1 MDPTVE
7 AREMNEIPIVIKSSG
22 YPLIGVLHPAAGNQE
37 LGVLVMVAGG
47 PQYRIG
53 GHRQLV
59 LWARRFS
66 AQGFPTFR
74 FDFRGMGDSYGDYVE
89 FEHAENDIRS
99 ALDRFFEETP
109 SLKQVV
115 LWGECNACSASLFY
129 AHKDPRIAGIVM
141 LNPWV
146 RTEQGQAKA
155 VVKHYYLNRLTQR
168 SFWAKVVGLKFDV
181 VGSIRSA
188 VQMISLARGQKTDAP
203 DKSKLGAVA
212 GVDLRPLPDRMLD
225 GLSRFKGRIMLIMSG
240 RDMVSKEFDDLLQA
254 VPKWQEHLAAFGLVR
269 HDLEYADHTFSTA
282 EWREQVAEWGI
293 EWLSS
298 FSTCPRKQDSK

>member
-1 MDPTVE
+1 
-7 AREMNEIPIVIKSSG
+7 MNEKPLVIESAGKSLVGMLHSASG
-22 YPLIGVLHPAAGNQE
+22 RQE
-37 LGVLVMVAGG
+37 TGVLVMVAGG

-59 LWARRFS
+59 LWARKMS
-66 AQGFPTFR
+66 SQGFPVFR
-74 FDFRGMGDSYGDYVE
+74 FDFSGMGDSYGDYLGFENVE
-89 FEHAENDIRS
+89 TDIRS

-129 AHKDPRIAGIVM
+129 AHKDSRVKGIVM

-146 RTEQGQAKA
+146 RTEQGKAKA

-168 SFWAKVVGLKFDV
+168 SFWAKVLGLKFDV

-188 VQMISLARGQKTDAP
+188 IQIISQARGQTASASGNTKRDAAASA
-203 DKSKLGAVA
+203 DR
-212 GVDLRPLPDRMLD
+212 RPLPDRMLD
-225 GLSRFKGRIMLIMSG
+225 GLSRYKGRIMLIMSG

-254 VPKWQEHLAAFGLVR
+254 TPAWNRQLAAHALVR

-282 EWREQVAEWGI
+282 DWRNQVADWGI
-293 EWLSS
+293 QWLKSVAQEQ
-298 FSTCPRKQDSK
+298 TVDKNNGQTNY